1 MLLMNTKSTRHR
13 LAVIAGIGLLSISL
27 GLSGCSAQTAGAAAV
42 VGEQRI
48 SESELDTEVQDTLDL
63 QGLSSADSS
72 NELIVSTLNQL
83 ITGILV
89 NELSDREKIT
99 VAQGEIDDLRLQ
111 YVAQAGGQEA
121 FEASIG
127 EQGISMGEVDSII
140 SVNLQVAKLGDVLSP
155 SGDADAKSAKVFIAI
170 SELSSELG
178 TEVAPRFG
186 TWDPENL
193 SVGPSANSL
202 SEPQSVDLGSE

>member
-1 MLLMNTKSTRHR
+1 VSLMNAKPTRQR

-27 GLSGCSAQTAGAAAV
+27 GLSGCSSQTAGAAAV
-42 VGEQRI
+42 VGDQRI

-63 QGLSSADSS
+63 QGLSSMDSS

-127 EQGISMGEVDSII
+127 EQGISPGEVDSII
-140 SVNLQVAKLGDVLSP
+140 SVNLQVAKLGDILSP
-155 SGDADAKSAKVFIAI
+155 SGDADAKSAEVFIAI

>member
-1 MLLMNTKSTRHR
+1 MSLMNAKPTRQR

-27 GLSGCSAQTAGAAAV
+27 GLSGCSSQTAGAAAV
-42 VGEQRI
+42 VGDQRI
-48 SESELDTEVQDTLDL
+48 SESQLDTEVQDVLAL
-63 QGLSSADSS
+63 QGLSSTDSS
-72 NELIVSTLNQL
+72 NELITSTLDQL

-89 NELSDREKIT
+89 NELADREKIKVT
-99 VAQGEIDDLRLQ
+99 QGEIDDLRLQ

-127 EQGISMGEVDSII
+127 EQGISIGEVDSII
-140 SVNLQVAKLGDVLSP
+140 RVNLQVAKLGDVLSP
-155 SGDADAKSAKVFIAI
+155 SGDADAKSAEVFIAI
-170 SELSSELG
+170 SELSSELR

-193 SVGPSANSL
+193 SVGPAANSL
-202 SEPQSVDLGSE
+202 SGPQSVDLGSE

>member
-1 MLLMNTKSTRHR
+1 MSLMNAKPTRQS

-27 GLSGCSAQTAGAAAV
+27 GLSGCSSQTAGAAAV
-42 VGEQRI
+42 VGDQRI
-48 SESELDTEVQDTLDL
+48 SESQLDTEVQDVLAL
-63 QGLSSADSS
+63 QGLSSTDSS
-72 NELIVSTLNQL
+72 NELITSTLDQL

-89 NELSDREKIT
+89 NELADREKIKVT
-99 VAQGEIDDLRLQ
+99 QGEIDDLRLQ

-127 EQGISMGEVDSII
+127 EQGISIGEVDSII
-140 SVNLQVAKLGDVLSP
+140 RVNLQVAKLGDVLSP
-155 SGDADAKSAKVFIAI
+155 SVFIAI

-193 SVGPSANSL
+193 SVGPAANSL

>member
-1 MLLMNTKSTRHR
+1 M
-13 LAVIAGIGLLSISL
+13 GD
-27 GLSGCSAQTAGAAAV
+27 
-42 VGEQRI
+42 QRI
-48 SESELDTEVQDTLDL
+48 SESELDTKVQDILDL
-63 QGLSSADSS
+63 QGLSSTDSS
-72 NELIVSTLNQL
+72 NELIVNTLNQL

-89 NELSDREKIT
+89 NELSDREKIA
-99 VAQGEIDDLRLQ
+99 VAQGEIDNLRLQ

-155 SGDADAKSAKVFIAI
+155 SGDADAKSAEVFIAI
-170 SELSSELG
+170 SELSSELR

-193 SVGPSANSL
+193 SVGPAANSL
-202 SEPQSVDLGSE
+202 SKPQSVDLGSE

>member
-1 MLLMNTKSTRHR
+1 MSLMNAKPTRQS

-27 GLSGCSAQTAGAAAV
+27 GLSGCSSQTAGAAAV
-42 VGEQRI
+42 VGDQRI
-48 SESELDTEVQDTLDL
+48 SESQLDTEVQDVLAL
-63 QGLSSADSS
+63 QGLSSTDSS
-72 NELIVSTLNQL
+72 NELITSTLDQL

-89 NELSDREKIT
+89 NELADREKIKVT
-99 VAQGEIDDLRLQ
+99 QGEIDDLRLQ

-155 SGDADAKSAKVFIAI
+155 SGDADAKSAEVFIAI
-170 SELSSELG
+170 SELSSELR

-193 SVGPSANSL
+193 SVGPAANSL
-202 SEPQSVDLGSE
+202 SKPQSVDLGSE

>member
-1 MLLMNTKSTRHR
+1 MSLMNAKPTRQS

-27 GLSGCSAQTAGAAAV
+27 GLSGCSSQTAGAAAV
-42 VGEQRI
+42 VGDQRI
-48 SESELDTEVQDTLDL
+48 SESQLDTEVQDVLAL
-63 QGLSSADSS
+63 QGLSSTDSS
-72 NELIVSTLNQL
+72 NELITSTLDQL

-89 NELSDREKIT
+89 NELADREKIKVT
-99 VAQGEIDDLRLQ
+99 QGEIDDLRLQ
-111 YVAQAGGQEA
+111 YVAQAGGQEI

-127 EQGISMGEVDSII
+127 EQGISIGEVDSII
-140 SVNLQVAKLGDVLSP
+140 RVNLQVAKLGDVLSP
-155 SGDADAKSAKVFIAI
+155 SGDADAKSAGVFIAI

-193 SVGPSANSL
+193 SVGPAANSL

>member
-1 MLLMNTKSTRHR
+1 MSIMNAKSSRQR
-13 LAVIAGIGLLSISL
+13 LAVIAGIGLISVSL
-27 GLSGCSAQTAGAAAV
+27 GLSGCSSQTAGAAAV
-42 VGEQRI
+42 VGDQRI
-48 SESELDTEVQDTLDL
+48 SESELDTKVQDILDL
-63 QGLSSADSS
+63 QGLSSTDSS
-72 NELIVSTLNQL
+72 NELIVNTLNQL

-89 NELSDREKIT
+89 NELSDREQIA
-99 VAQGEIDDLRLQ
+99 VAQGEIDNLRLQ

-155 SGDADAKSAKVFIAI
+155 SGDADAKSAEGFIAI
-170 SELSSELG
+170 SELSSELR

-193 SVGPSANSL
+193 SVGPAANSL
-202 SEPQSVDLGSE
+202 SKPQSVDLGSE

>member
-1 MLLMNTKSTRHR
+1 MSLMNTKSTRQR
-13 LAVIAGIGLLSISL
+13 LAVIAGIGLISASL
-27 GLSGCSAQTAGAAAV
+27 GLSGCSSQTAGAAAV
-42 VGEQRI
+42 VGDQRI
-48 SESELDTEVQDTLDL
+48 SESELDTEVQDALTL

-72 NELIVSTLNQL
+72 NALITSTLDQL

-89 NELSDREKIT
+89 DELADREKIKVT
-99 VAQGEIDDLRLQ
+99 QGETDDLRLQ

-127 EQGISMGEVDSII
+127 EQGISIDEVDSII
-140 SVNLQVAKLGDVLSP
+140 RVNLQVAKLGDVLSP
-155 SGDADAKSAKVFIAI
+155 QGDTDAKSAAVFVAI

-193 SVGPSANSL
+193 SVGPAANSL

>member
-1 MLLMNTKSTRHR
+1 MSLMNTKSTRQR
-13 LAVIAGIGLLSISL
+13 LAVIAGIGLISASL
-27 GLSGCSAQTAGAAAV
+27 GLSGCSSQTAGAAAV
-42 VGEQRI
+42 VGDQRI
-48 SESELDTEVQDTLDL
+48 SESELDTEVQDALTL

-72 NELIVSTLNQL
+72 NALITSTLDQL

-89 NELSDREKIT
+89 DELADREKIKVT
-99 VAQGEIDDLRLQ
+99 QGETDDLRLQ

-127 EQGISMGEVDSII
+127 EQGISIDEVDSII
-140 SVNLQVAKLGDVLSP
+140 RVNLQVAKLGDVLSP
-155 SGDADAKSAKVFIAI
+155 QGDTDAKSAAVFVAI

-193 SVGPSANSL
+193 SVGPVANSL

>member
-1 MLLMNTKSTRHR
+1 MLLMNAKSTRHR

-27 GLSGCSAQTAGAAAV
+27 GLSGCSSQTAGAAAV

-63 QGLSSADSS
+63 QGLSSTDSS
-72 NELIVSTLNQL
+72 NELIVNTLNQL

-127 EQGISMGEVDSII
+127 EQGISIGEVDSII

-155 SGDADAKSAKVFIAI
+155 SGDADAKSAEVFIAI
-170 SELSSELG
+170 SELSLELG

-193 SVGPSANSL
+193 SVGPAANSL

>member
-1 MLLMNTKSTRHR
+1 VSLMNTKSTRQR
-13 LAVIAGIGLLSISL
+13 LAVIAGIGLISASL
-27 GLSGCSAQTAGAAAV
+27 GLSGCSSQTAGAAAV
-42 VGEQRI
+42 VGDQRI
-48 SESELDTEVQDTLDL
+48 SESELDTEVQDALTL

-72 NELIVSTLNQL
+72 NALITSTLDQL

-89 NELSDREKIT
+89 DELADREKIKVT
-99 VAQGEIDDLRLQ
+99 QGETDDLRLQ

-127 EQGISMGEVDSII
+127 EQGISIDEVDSII
-140 SVNLQVAKLGDVLSP
+140 RVNLQVAKLGDVLSP
-155 SGDADAKSAKVFIAI
+155 QGDTDAKSAAVFVAI

-193 SVGPSANSL
+193 SVGPVANSL